1 MGLFSFTQEIAMDLG
16 TANTIITCNGKIV
29 VDEPS
34 VVALD
39 KKNNK
44 KHVMG
49 LLVAALV
56 VAASAG
62 IGLSTGLFQSVQDM
76 MSGFH
81 FSSRTLISLVAMI
94 ALVIGIEKLIL
105 LILSFLKKGSGR
117 ASTLVTIVQSLVSYA
132 CAIVIICWG
141 LSLLGVNVAT
151 IVASLG
157 IIALIIGFGAESL
170 IADVVTGFFMLF
182 ENQYNVGDILEING
196 FRGTVTSIGIRTTSI
211 TDLGGNVKII
221 NNSNM
226 KDILNRSNYTSRAVS
241 TIDIPYETDLEEF
254 EPLLP
259 AMMQRIYDKH
269 ADKLRSVPK
278 YLGVAELGASG
289 ITLKFVSESDEN
301 NVYSAQRA
309 MNRELLVEFKKAG
322 VEPPYPQMDVHQKQQ

>member
-1 MGLFSFTQEIAMDLG
+1 M
-16 TANTIITCNGKIV
+16 
-29 VDEPS
+29 
-34 VVALD
+34 D

-44 KHVMG
+44 KHAMG

-105 LILSFLKKGSGR
+105 LILSFLKQGSGR

-269 ADKLRSVPK
+269 ADKLKSVPK

>member
-1 MGLFSFTQEIAMDLG
+1 M
-16 TANTIITCNGKIV
+16 
-29 VDEPS
+29 
-34 VVALD
+34 D

-44 KHVMG
+44 KHAMG

-117 ASTLVTIVQSLVSYA
+117 ASTLITIVQSLVSYA

-211 TDLGGNVKII
+211 ADLGGNVKII

-254 EPLLP
+254 EPLVP
-259 AMMQRIYDKH
+259 DMMQRIYEKH
-269 ADKLRSVPK
+269 ADKLKSVPK

>member
-1 MGLFSFTQEIAMDLG
+1 M
-16 TANTIITCNGKIV
+16 
-29 VDEPS
+29 
-34 VVALD
+34 D

-44 KHVMG
+44 KHAMG

-259 AMMQRIYDKH
+259 DMMQRIYDKH
-269 ADKLRSVPK
+269 ADTLRSVPE

>member
-1 MGLFSFTQEIAMDLG
+1 
-16 TANTIITCNGKIV
+16 
-29 VDEPS
+29 
-34 VVALD
+34 
-39 KKNNK
+39 
-44 KHVMG
+44 MG

-241 TIDIPYETDLEEF
+241 TIDMPYETDLEEF

-259 AMMQRIYDKH
+259 DMMQRIYDKH

-278 YLGVAELGASG
+278 
-289 ITLKFVSESDEN
+289 
-301 NVYSAQRA
+301 
-309 MNRELLVEFKKAG
+309 
-322 VEPPYPQMDVHQKQQ
+322 

>member
-1 MGLFSFTQEIAMDLG
+1 
-16 TANTIITCNGKIV
+16 
-29 VDEPS
+29 
-34 VVALD
+34 
-39 KKNNK
+39 
-44 KHVMG
+44 MG

-117 ASTLVTIVQSLVSYA
+117 ASTLITIVQSLVSYA

-211 TDLGGNVKII
+211 ADLGGNVKII

-254 EPLLP
+254 EPLVP
-259 AMMQRIYDKH
+259 DMMQRIYEKH
-269 ADKLRSVPK
+269 ADKLKSVPK

>member
-1 MGLFSFTQEIAMDLG
+1 M
-16 TANTIITCNGKIV
+16 
-29 VDEPS
+29 
-34 VVALD
+34 D

-44 KHVMG
+44 KHAMG

-117 ASTLVTIVQSLVSYA
+117 ASTLITIVQSLVSYA

-254 EPLLP
+254 EPLVP
-259 AMMQRIYDKH
+259 DMMQRIYEKH
-269 ADKLRSVPK
+269 ADKLKSVPK

>member
-1 MGLFSFTQEIAMDLG
+1 M
-16 TANTIITCNGKIV
+16 
-29 VDEPS
+29 
-34 VVALD
+34 D

-44 KHVMG
+44 KHAMG

-94 ALVIGIEKLIL
+94 ALVIGIEKMIL

-259 AMMQRIYDKH
+259 DMMQRIYDKH
-269 ADKLRSVPK
+269 ADKLKSVPK

>member
-1 MGLFSFTQEIAMDLG
+1 M
-16 TANTIITCNGKIV
+16 
-29 VDEPS
+29 
-34 VVALD
+34 D

-44 KHVMG
+44 KHAMG

-211 TDLGGNVKII
+211 ADLGGNVKII

-241 TIDIPYETDLEEF
+241 TIDIPDETELEEF

-259 AMMQRIYDKH
+259 DMMQRIYDKH
-269 ADKLRSVPK
+269 ADKLKSVPK

>member
-1 MGLFSFTQEIAMDLG
+1 M
-16 TANTIITCNGKIV
+16 
-29 VDEPS
+29 
-34 VVALD
+34 D

-44 KHVMG
+44 KHAMG

-211 TDLGGNVKII
+211 ADLGGNVKII

-259 AMMQRIYDKH
+259 DMMQRIYDKH
-269 ADKLRSVPK
+269 ADKLKSVPK

>member
-1 MGLFSFTQEIAMDLG
+1 M
-16 TANTIITCNGKIV
+16 
-29 VDEPS
+29 
-34 VVALD
+34 D

-44 KHVMG
+44 KHAMG

-259 AMMQRIYDKH
+259 DMMQRIYDKH
-269 ADKLRSVPK
+269 ADKLKSVPK

>member
-1 MGLFSFTQEIAMDLG
+1 M
-16 TANTIITCNGKIV
+16 
-29 VDEPS
+29 
-34 VVALD
+34 D

-44 KHVMG
+44 KHAMG

-62 IGLSTGLFQSVQDM
+62 IGLSTGLFQSVHDM

-105 LILSFLKKGSGR
+105 LILSFLKQGSGR

>member
-1 MGLFSFTQEIAMDLG
+1 M
-16 TANTIITCNGKIV
+16 
-29 VDEPS
+29 
-34 VVALD
+34 D

-44 KHVMG
+44 KHAMG

-105 LILSFLKKGSGR
+105 LILSFLKQGSGR

-211 TDLGGNVKII
+211 ADLGGNVKII

-254 EPLLP
+254 EPLVP
-259 AMMQRIYDKH
+259 DMMQRIYEKH
-269 ADKLRSVPK
+269 ADKLKSVPK

>member
-1 MGLFSFTQEIAMDLG
+1 M
-16 TANTIITCNGKIV
+16 
-29 VDEPS
+29 
-34 VVALD
+34 D

-44 KHVMG
+44 KHAMG

-182 ENQYNVGDILEING
+182 ENQYNVGDILEKYYENTYDESADG
-196 FRGTVTSIGIRTTSI
+196 
-211 TDLGGNVKII
+211 
-221 NNSNM
+221 
-226 KDILNRSNYTSRAVS
+226 AV
-241 TIDIPYETDLEEF
+241 
-254 EPLLP
+254 
-259 AMMQRIYDKH
+259 
-269 ADKLRSVPK
+269 
-278 YLGVAELGASG
+278 
-289 ITLKFVSESDEN
+289 
-301 NVYSAQRA
+301 
-309 MNRELLVEFKKAG
+309 
-322 VEPPYPQMDVHQKQQ
+322 

>member
-1 MGLFSFTQEIAMDLG
+1 M
-16 TANTIITCNGKIV
+16 
-29 VDEPS
+29 
-34 VVALD
+34 D

-44 KHVMG
+44 KHAMG

-105 LILSFLKKGSGR
+105 LILSFLKQGSGR

-151 IVASLG
+151 IVASIG

-259 AMMQRIYDKH
+259 DMMQRIYDKH

>member
-1 MGLFSFTQEIAMDLG
+1 ME
-16 TANTIITCNGKIV
+16 
-29 VDEPS
+29 
-34 VVALD
+34 

-44 KHVMG
+44 KHVVG

-117 ASTLVTIVQSLVSYA
+117 ASTLITIVQSLVSYA

-211 TDLGGNVKII
+211 ADLGGNVKII

-269 ADKLRSVPK
+269 ADTLRSVPK

>member
-1 MGLFSFTQEIAMDLG
+1 ME
-16 TANTIITCNGKIV
+16 
-29 VDEPS
+29 
-34 VVALD
+34 

-44 KHVMG
+44 KHAMG

-105 LILSFLKKGSGR
+105 LILSFLKQGSGR

-157 IIALIIGFGAESL
+157 IMALIIGFGAESL

-211 TDLGGNVKII
+211 ADLGGNVKII

-259 AMMQRIYDKH
+259 DMMQRIYDKH
-269 ADKLRSVPK
+269 ADKLKSVPK

-309 MNRELLVEFKKAG
+309 MNRELVEFKKAG

>member
-1 MGLFSFTQEIAMDLG
+1 M
-16 TANTIITCNGKIV
+16 
-29 VDEPS
+29 
-34 VVALD
+34 D

-44 KHVMG
+44 KHAMG

-221 NNSNM
+221 NNSNI

-259 AMMQRIYDKH
+259 DMMQRIYDKH
-269 ADKLRSVPK
+269 ADKLKSVPK

>member
-1 MGLFSFTQEIAMDLG
+1 
-16 TANTIITCNGKIV
+16 
-29 VDEPS
+29 
-34 VVALD
+34 
-39 KKNNK
+39 
-44 KHVMG
+44 MG

-170 IADVVTGFFMLF
+170 IADVVTVFFMLF

-241 TIDIPYETDLEEF
+241 TSDIPYETDLEEF

>member
-1 MGLFSFTQEIAMDLG
+1 MSRYHQQKIEQKLS
-16 TANTIITCNGKIV
+16 GKG
-29 VDEPS
+29 S
-34 VVALD
+34 LMD

-44 KHVMG
+44 KHAIE
-49 LLVAALV
+49 LLIAVLV
-56 VAASAG
+56 VTASAG
-62 IGLSTGLFQSVQDM
+62 IGLLTGVFHSVQDIV
-76 MSGFH
+76 SGFH
-81 FSSRTLISLVAMI
+81 FSSRTLISLVAMV

-105 LILSFLKKGSGR
+105 LILSFLKKDSGR

-151 IVASLG
+151 IVASVG
-157 IIALIIGFGAESL
+157 IIALIVGFGAESL

-182 ENQYNVGDILEING
+182 ENQYNVGDVLEING

-211 TDLGGNVKII
+211 ADLGGNVKII

-241 TIDIPYETDLEEF
+241 TIDIPYETDIEAF
-254 EPLLP
+254 ELLLP
-259 AMMQRIYDKH
+259 DMMQRIYEKH
-269 ADKLRSVPK
+269 SDKLKSVPE

-289 ITLKFVSESDEN
+289 ITLKFVSESDEYH
-301 NVYSAQRA
+301 VYSAQRL

-322 VEPPYPQMDVHQKQQ
+322 VVCPYPQLDVHQI

>member
-1 MGLFSFTQEIAMDLG
+1 M
-16 TANTIITCNGKIV
+16 
-29 VDEPS
+29 
-34 VVALD
+34 D

-44 KHVMG
+44 KHAMG

-170 IADVVTGFFMLF
+170 IADVVTVFFMLF

-241 TIDIPYETDLEEF
+241 TSDIPYETDLEEF